1 MEKPAPAKPAKPT
14 KPKKPTKRTA
24 PAEAPA
30 KAPAEAPAEAEQLAT
45 ITDDKT
51 ERVETP
57 TPEKGAESIDNEA
70 PRKDSATAT
79 AAAAAAADETGASGF
94 QSMVA
99 FITSPTGE
107 RFVVLEIFILT
118 AMTLLIFLLYQK
130 EMKKRVEIE
139 MAMNMIR
146 NIVVGIDSNYKDKDD
161 FQILAAAQNLS
172 EEVRYLAKRNDR
184 LQKEIDIL
192 TRNLKDGW
200 VIFSN
205 AFYLFSVELRSWMD
219 SKKKCEREGAK
230 LISIETVE
238 EQFFINHEVKGHRKF
253 FWIGLFKDKNVE
265 WKWLSGKLPEDEYWI
280 YYSLHDELNHD
291 CTAMTFDCIDTC
303 WIALEC
309 HLQMP
314 YICKKVP
321 DDAWL

>member
-1 MEKPAPAKPAKPT
+1 MEKPAPTKPAKPT
-14 KPKKPTKRTA
+14 KPTKSTKPA
-24 PAEAPA
+24 SPEEAPV
-30 KAPAEAPAEAEQLAT
+30 EAEPPAT
-45 ITDDKT
+45 ITDEKT

-70 PRKDSATAT
+70 PRKDSAT

-130 EMKKRVEIE
+130 EMKKREEIQ

-146 NIVVGIDSNYKDKDD
+146 NFVVGTDKFYEDKDD

-172 EEVRYLAKRNDR
+172 EEVRYLVKRNDQ

-205 AFYLFSVELRSWMD
+205 SFYLFSAELRSWMD
-219 SKKKCEREGAK
+219 SQRKCEREGAK
-230 LISIETVE
+230 LISIETLE
-238 EQFFINHEVKGHRKF
+238 EQFFINHEVKSRRKF
-253 FWIGLFKDKNVE
+253 FWTGLFKDKEEV
-265 WKWLSGKLPEDEYWI
+265 WKWLSGKLPEFQYWNF
-280 YYSLHDELNHD
+280 YSPHDELNHD
-291 CTAMTFDCIDTC
+291 CTAMSFDCVDGC
-303 WIALEC
+303 WMALEC

>member
-30 KAPAEAPAEAEQLAT
+30 KAEQLAT

-79 AAAAAAADETGASGF
+79 ATAAAADETGASGF

-118 AMTLLIFLLYQK
+118 AMTLLVFLLYQK
-130 EMKKRVEIE
+130 EMKKREEIQE
-139 MAMNMIR
+139 AMNMIR
-146 NIVVGIDSNYKDKDD
+146 NFVVGIEPFYLDKDD

-172 EEVRYLAKRNDR
+172 EEVRYLAKRNDQ

-200 VIFSN
+200 IIFSSS
-205 AFYLFSVELRSWMD
+205 FYLFSPELRSWVD
-219 SKKKCEREGAK
+219 SKDKCEREGAQ
-230 LISIETVE
+230 LVSADTDTEE
-238 EQFFINHEVKGHRKF
+238 EQFFIDQHVKERRKF
-253 FWIGLFKDKNVE
+253 FWIGLFKDLEGN
-265 WKWLSGKLPEDEYWI
+265 WKWVSGRLPEAEYWNFYEPNI
-280 YYSLHDELNHD
+280 ERHHD
-291 CTAMTFDCIDTC
+291 CAAVTFDCYKGC

-309 HLQMP
+309 HLQIP

-321 DDAWL
+321 DDVWL

>member
-30 KAPAEAPAEAEQLAT
+30 KAEQLAT

-79 AAAAAAADETGASGF
+79 ATAAAADETGASGF

-118 AMTLLIFLLYQK
+118 AMTLLVFLLYQK
-130 EMKKRVEIE
+130 EMKKREEIQE
-139 MAMNMIR
+139 AMNMIR
-146 NIVVGIDSNYKDKDD
+146 NFVVGIEPFYLDKDD

-172 EEVRYLAKRNDR
+172 EEVRYLAKRNDQ

-200 VIFSN
+200 IIFSSS
-205 AFYLFSVELRSWMD
+205 FYLFSPELRSWVD
-219 SKKKCEREGAK
+219 SKDKCEREGAQ
-230 LISIETVE
+230 LVSADTDTEE
-238 EQFFINHEVKGHRKF
+238 EQV
-253 FWIGLFKDKNVE
+253 
-265 WKWLSGKLPEDEYWI
+265 
-280 YYSLHDELNHD
+280 
-291 CTAMTFDCIDTC
+291 
-303 WIALEC
+303 LEF
-309 HLQMP
+309 LRAK
-314 YICKKVP
+314 Y
-321 DDAWL
+321 